1 MLRKSPLWLAALS
14 VAASIA
20 LAPARAW
27 AGGYSGYYSPWHGWS
42 AASRWAYYDG
52 RFVPSGPFGHLHEY
66 AAFNPSCAYVH
77 RVIWTPVGPQ
87 RQLVPLC
94 F

>member
-1 MLRKSPLWLAALS
+1 MLRRSSLWLAALS
-14 VAASIA
+14 VAASVTF
-20 LAPARAW
+20 APAKTS
-27 AGGYSGYYSPWHGWS
+27 AGEYFSSWHGWS
-42 AASRWAYYDG
+42 AAPRWAYYDG